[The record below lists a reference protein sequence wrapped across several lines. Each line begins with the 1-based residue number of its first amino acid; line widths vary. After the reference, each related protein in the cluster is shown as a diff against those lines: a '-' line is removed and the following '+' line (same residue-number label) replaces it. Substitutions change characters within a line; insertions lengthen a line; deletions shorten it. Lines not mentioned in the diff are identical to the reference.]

1 MVVTLEIDNL
11 QDLAIIEQLAKR
23 LGWAFST
30 NESTEYLFGNEAN
43 KKFLLEQIEYVENG
57 GELVSMNL
65 EELKAEFSK

>member
-1 MVVTLEIDNL
+1 MVVTLEIENL

-30 NESTEYLFGNEAN
+30 NESTNYLFGNEAN

-57 GELVSMNL
+57 GELISVNL
-65 EELKAEFSK
+65 EEFKAKFSK

>member
-30 NESTEYLFGNEAN
+30 NESTEYLFGNEVN
-43 KKFLLEQIEYVENG
+43 KKEKRISNKKCAFTFYRPLSIIVKNDL
-57 GELVSMNL
+57 
-65 EELKAEFSK
+65 

>member
-30 NESTEYLFGNEAN
+30 NESTEYLFGNEVN